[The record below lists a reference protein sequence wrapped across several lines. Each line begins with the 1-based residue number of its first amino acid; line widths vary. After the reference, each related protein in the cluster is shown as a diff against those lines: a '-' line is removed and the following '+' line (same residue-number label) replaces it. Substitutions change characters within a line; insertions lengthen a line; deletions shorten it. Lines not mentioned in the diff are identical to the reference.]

1 MRVGSTMKLV
11 LENTDNAA
19 HYAEATAA
27 TAAAQ
32 QAALKGTEKEKASPR
47 KQRQKGAAA
56 KASRP
61 ADLLH

>member
-32 QAALKGTEKEKASPR
+32 QAVAK
-47 KQRQKGAAA
+47 RQKGAAA